1 MRPESLKQWV
11 IDRKNGQSAL
21 RSLLTKQ
28 VAFLDA
34 GNSKAD
40 LLAIFEKENNNP
52 NESIDDI
59 IARNTGK

>member
-1 MRPESLKQWV
+1 MVNLH
-11 IDRKNGQSAL
+11 L